1 VSSPFG
7 MYGGY
12 TYESSEARALGSITS
27 ESYDYRDQAKLTSKL
42 VNDVSYMA
50 SYMRKMQK
58 GIDDAS
64 QNFMQQI
71 QSFINDLITLLGGG
85 GDTGFDFGDLKYILQ
100 AFGALFG
107 LKPGMPLPVNLMSA
121 AWHFISNYVFPN
133 GDFKEALNQTIDG
146 IIATAL
152 DIFGEVPIVGQ
163 ALQQLAIIIS
173 DLRDVLMTI
182 VDSVE
187 KFFAAFNIS
196 LGDIQGIG
204 NFFNPLKPIFDA
216 LSTALNGVVL
226 PDFAAVLR
234 VIGGWTLPL
243 VNGIND
249 AIGALTYLVK
259 LITGQED
266 LTKLKKAL
274 EDMGKA
280 LALDKLLNTAGAID
294 LVAWAKAFVAN
305 IWAEL
310 QRLIPFQ
317 QLIDD
322 IAKIWSGISSGN
334 TIKNAVDTIA
344 NILGVGITAQD
355 SADYANIAVAALKAQ
370 TAGGGADEFDYPI
383 SPSLPAPWIATYTG
397 SATGTW
403 GPDGNGIC
411 KFKPSG
417 TGDREVHY
425 TRNANPMIKADVAL
439 TVVITK
445 PPHQDNPPFVLV
457 TAFFWMEIQKNAT
470 DKSCIRV
477 KIGKTTAQFESV
489 NAAGT
494 VANLGAVKTLPESKA
509 GDVYELKATGTTLT
523 LIRNGITAAT
533 QTFTPLTGRL
543 IGFGAYQPTYTWLNG
558 NPCVEFAGV
567 AWQ

>member
-107 LKPGMPLPVNLMSA
+107 LKPGMPLPVNLFGA
-121 AWHFISNYVFPN
+121 AWHFISNYILPN
-133 GDFKEALNQTIDG
+133 QDFKEALNQTVDG
-146 IIATAL
+146 IIASAL

-163 ALQQLAIIIS
+163 ALQQLAIIIN

-187 KFFAAFNIS
+187 KFFGAFNIS

-216 LSTALNGVVL
+216 LTTALNGVVL

-234 VIGGWTLPL
+234 VISGWTLPL

-266 LTKLKKAL
+266 ITKLKKAF

-280 LALDKLLNTAGAID
+280 LALDKLLNTGGTID

-310 QRLIPFQ
+310 KRLIPFQ
-317 QLIDD
+317 DLVDG
-322 IAKIWSGISSGN
+322 IANIWSGLTAGN
-334 TIKNAVDTIA
+334 TIKNAVDSIA
-344 NILGVGITAQD
+344 NILGIGIVAQE
-355 SADYANIAVAALKAQ
+355 SADYANIAVAALNAKI
-370 TAGGGADEFDYPI
+370 AGGGADEFDYTLA
-383 SPSLPAPWIATYTG
+383 PSLPAPWIATYTG
-397 SATGTW
+397 QSSGTW
-403 GPDGNGIC
+403 GPDGNGIV
-411 KFKPSG
+411 KFKTPSAFS
-417 TGDREVHY
+417 REVHY
-425 TRNANPMIKADVAL
+425 TRSTPAMLKADVTL

-445 PPHQDNPPFVLV
+445 PPHEDFPIPLV
-457 TAFFWMEIQKNAT
+457 KSFFWIEIQKSTT
-470 DKSCIRV
+470 DKSCIRA
-477 KIGKTTAQFESV
+477 KIGKKNAQFESV
-489 NAAGT
+489 NAAGAVT
-494 VANLGAVKTLPESKA
+494 NLGGVKTLPESRA
-509 GDVYELKATGTTLT
+509 GDVYELKAAGTTLT
-523 LIRNGITAAT
+523 LVRNGITAAT
-533 QTFTPLTGRL
+533 ESFTPQAGRL
-543 IGFGAYQPTYTWLNG
+543 IGFGADQPVYAWLNG
-558 NPCVEFAGV
+558 HPCVEFAGV